1 MSGWCCAQSA
11 VSLGDE
17 DERQRLLASANAIL
31 PSVPR
36 SGAPDRPGRQ
46 RQGAEAA
53 LIAGGR
59 AERVGVIHTAVAAET
74 HSRAGALLSTGG
86 PLHPPGGPS
95 CRPPATDV
103 PPPATPS
110 RPAPA
115 CDQPGRLGPAAG
127 AVHLAGLTALPQW
140 GPCTRLLR
148 GGRSPPGY
156 PVRRRHLKPR
166 AGPPGRLL
174 RSLTRRRRRWYRP
187 AEPDA
192 ESSPGS
198 DRDHQEGGEAIERR
212 QRIRPTRIVP
222 IYGGIRNP
230 RPDFNC
236 NDPHRASR
244 PAA

>member
-115 CDQPGRLGPAAG
+115 RDQPGRLGPAVG
-127 AVHLAGLTALPQW
+127 AVHLAGLTAPPAVGTLHPPAPGRAVATRVSGPPPSPQAPRRPS
-140 GPCTRLLR
+140 GPPASELDPPSASLVPAGRAGR
-148 GGRSPPGY
+148 RVQPGKRPRPPGGR
-156 PVRRRHLKPR
+156 
-166 AGPPGRLL
+166 
-174 RSLTRRRRRWYRP
+174 
-187 AEPDA
+187 
-192 ESSPGS
+192 
-198 DRDHQEGGEAIERR
+198 
-212 QRIRPTRIVP
+212 
-222 IYGGIRNP
+222 
-230 RPDFNC
+230 
-236 NDPHRASR
+236 
-244 PAA
+244 

>member
-86 PLHPPGGPS
+86 PLHPLEAPHADPQQLTYHRLQLLVGLLLLAISLGGL
-95 CRPPATDV
+95 V
-103 PPPATPS
+103 
-110 RPAPA
+110 
-115 CDQPGRLGPAAG
+115 LL
-127 AVHLAGLTALPQW
+127 LALFT
-140 GPCTRLLR
+140 
-148 GGRSPPGY
+148 
-156 PVRRRHLKPR
+156 
-166 AGPPGRLL
+166 
-174 RSLTRRRRRWYRP
+174 
-187 AEPDA
+187 
-192 ESSPGS
+192 
-198 DRDHQEGGEAIERR
+198 
-212 QRIRPTRIVP
+212 
-222 IYGGIRNP
+222 
-230 RPDFNC
+230 
-236 NDPHRASR
+236 
-244 PAA
+244 